1 MVCTSIGLTYKGV
14 PVVGVIYNPFM
25 DQLVLPPPSQRIQA
39 EADVQYSAAKG
50 RGAWLNESVHL
61 PVTGKSKP
69 LADLGQAL

>member
-1 MVCTSIGLTYKGV
+1 
-14 PVVGVIYNPFM
+14 M
-25 DQLVLPPPSQRIQA
+25 DQLVLLLTSQRIRA
-39 EADVQYSAAKG
+39 EADLQYSAAKG